1 MISLYSLHAVTNAMK
16 LCKQH
21 NIQLGTDVDSP
32 VDLLNRA
39 VDPARV
45 FDTTITDE
53 QFFQE
58 LPAIT
63 QLKRPADAT

>member
-1 MISLYSLHAVTNAMK
+1 MISLYSLNAVTNAMK

-21 NIQLGTDVDSP
+21 NIQLGTEVDSP

-39 VDPARV
+39 VDPSRV

-53 QFFQE
+53 QFF
-58 LPAIT
+58 
-63 QLKRPADAT
+63 